1 MKKVLSILMVAFA
14 MTTMVACGDKDNGT
28 DNPTP
33 DNPTGQTDFVPEGRY
48 YYTVSNSDDVLM
60 EYYQLSVTNSPT
72 EGYFSYGISK
82 RTNPDA
88 EMDGHVY
95 AGYYQYS
102 SATHKG
108 SVDLYEVD
116 ENGGMEFTGK
126 GEFTVD
132 GENLTMKF
140 LGETKT
146 LTRLLD

>member
-1 MKKVLSILMVAFA
+1 MKRVFSILLVAFA
-14 MTTMVACGDKDNGT
+14 MTTMVACGEKDNGT

-82 RTNPDA
+82 RANPDA

-102 SATHKG
+102 NATHNG

-126 GEFTVD
+126 GEFTLD

-140 LGETKT
+140 LGETVT